1 MTNYSNKTQINMNSD
16 EKAVSILKNGNISG
30 LSVLVQKYQVKAVH
44 IALFITHDLPTAEE
58 VVQDSFVK
66 AFHKISQFDETRAF
80 EPWFLRIVINA
91 AIKSAKKQKN
101 FLPMVNPVDGNNI
114 EDWLIDQTNSPEEM
128 AETAEF
134 QTIVWQAIEKLDPNQ
149 RAVIVM
155 KYFLENS
162 EKEIVNQLGKPLTTI
177 KWWLYIAR
185 QRLKQLIKSDL
196 KYDHVKMEDKNE

>member
-1 MTNYSNKTQINMNSD
+1 MNSD

-44 IALFITHDLPTAEE
+44 VALFITHDLPTAEE

-66 AFHKISQFDETRAF
+66 SFHKISQFDETRPF

-101 FLPMVNPVDGNNI
+101 FLPMINPFDGNNI
-114 EDWLIDQTNSPEEM
+114 EEWLIDQTNSPEEM

-196 KYDHVKMEDKNE
+196 KYDLVKMEDKNE